1 MARKKKPTRQP
12 LSVTLFVVLMVLVC
26 AAYEPVSGWLKG
38 EAPSGQLQGRPADT
52 NQKRL
57 SDLPAQGS
65 GLELP
70 ESLKGTRSEL
80 ILKRMGYTVSYNMEW
95 NLPNWVAWEL
105 NADKLVE
112 REGRSDHFLPD
123 PDLMEHEAVTTDDY
137 KGSGW
142 DRGHMCPAGDNRWHW
157 KAMQESFYMTNICPQ
172 DHNLNRGDWKELEE
186 KCRVWAKEEGPLYIV
201 CGPILYNRKHQTIG
215 KEHTVVVPEAFFKVV
230 LSMGGDRPK
239 AAGFIFKNSPGNR
252 KLESYMNSIAEVE
265 RITGINFFPR
275 LPDDLEQEVEAM
287 KTLVTSD

>member
-112 REGRSDHFLPD
+112 REGRSDRFLPD
-123 PDLMEHEAVTTDDY
+123 PD
-137 KGSGW
+137 
-142 DRGHMCPAGDNRWHW
+142 
-157 KAMQESFYMTNICPQ
+157 
-172 DHNLNRGDWKELEE
+172 
-186 KCRVWAKEEGPLYIV
+186 
-201 CGPILYNRKHQTIG
+201 
-215 KEHTVVVPEAFFKVV
+215 
-230 LSMGGDRPK
+230 
-239 AAGFIFKNSPGNR
+239 
-252 KLESYMNSIAEVE
+252 
-265 RITGINFFPR
+265 
-275 LPDDLEQEVEAM
+275 
-287 KTLVTSD
+287 